1 MSERKKCCK
10 MGRFPLNYHG
20 SQRLHYDVIRQNVLE
35 EIQRAL
41 DDGQNWPVANFP
53 PVDLR
58 SWPQEMQIP
67 KFQNT

>member
-1 MSERKKCCK
+1 

-20 SQRLHYDVIRQNVLE
+20 SQRLHYDAIRQNVLE

>member
-1 MSERKKCCK
+1 
-10 MGRFPLNYHG
+10 MGRFPLNYHE
-20 SQRLHYDVIRQNVLE
+20 SQRFHYDFIRQNVLE
-35 EIQRAL
+35 EIQRAP

-58 SWPQEMQIP
+58 SWPQEMQIQ